1 RRSTPGCHNPGIRKE
16 LLVLV
21 GTFLAAT
28 AIALLAGAK
37 NLGTALT
44 FGQIAFAAA
53 LVAVLLRPPWRRP
66 ASAGREGPP
75 PPPPPKRRRTRP

>member
-1 RRSTPGCHNPGIRKE
+1 
-16 LLVLV
+16 LV
-21 GTFLAAT
+21 GSFLAAT

-53 LVAVLLRPPWRRP
+53 LVFELLRGPWRRP
-66 ASAGREGPP
+66 ASAGREGSRRSPP
-75 PPPPPKRRRTRP
+75 WKRPRTRS

>member
-1 RRSTPGCHNPGIRKE
+1 
-16 LLVLV
+16 LV

-37 NLGTALT
+37 NLGTASA

-53 LVAVLLRPPWRRP
+53 LVFVLLRPPWRRP
-66 ASAGREGPP
+66 APAAGERRPP
-75 PPPPPKRRRTRP
+75 SPPRKRRHGRP